1 MKTDFEDQ
9 LNQLDKDYLPKHIG
23 IIMDG
28 NRRWAAM
35 RKLIYK
41 EGHIQGVKA
50 AISTIQAAKELGI
63 KTLTLFVFST
73 ENWQRPMQEVKSLI
87 SLFRLYLWRMRK
99 AMNEEQIRLHTIGDL
114 SAFPTSLQKII
125 INTKDATKSNKDFN
139 LILAINYG
147 GRDEIRRGIIRL
159 IKNHQKIPL
168 NLEQFTEKDFATY
181 LDTADWQDP
190 DLLIRTSGEKRISNF
205 LLWQISYTE
214 LYISDTLWP
223 DFTRKDLLEAIL
235 EYQQR
240 IRRLGG

>member
-1 MKTDFEDQ
+1 MKSDFQDQ
-9 LNQLDKDYLPKHIG
+9 LKQLNADYLPKHIG

-35 RKLIYK
+35 RKLMYRK
-41 EGHIQGVKA
+41 GHIQGAKA
-50 AISTIQAAKELGI
+50 AISTIQAAKALGI

-73 ENWQRPMQEVKSLI
+73 ENWQRPLQEVKSLI
-87 SLFRLYLWRMRK
+87 SLFRLYLWRTKK
-99 AMNEEQIRLHTIGDL
+99 AMNNEQIRLHTIGDL
-114 SAFPTSLQKII
+114 TAFPISLQKII
-125 INTKDATKSNKDFN
+125 FNAKAATKTNKEFN

-147 GRDEIRRGIIRL
+147 GRDEIRRAIIRL
-159 IKNHQKIPL
+159 IKNHQKIPI
-168 NLEQFTEKDFATY
+168 NLEQFTEKDFARY

>member
-1 MKTDFEDQ
+1 MK
-9 LNQLDKDYLPKHIG
+9 
-23 IIMDG
+23 
-28 NRRWAAM
+28 
-35 RKLIYK
+35 
-41 EGHIQGVKA
+41 KA
-50 AISTIQAAKELGI
+50 I
-63 KTLTLFVFST
+63 
-73 ENWQRPMQEVKSLI
+73 ND
-87 SLFRLYLWRMRK
+87 
-99 AMNEEQIRLHTIGDL
+99 EQIRLHTIGDL

-125 INTKDATKSNKDFN
+125 INIKDATKTNKDFN

-147 GRDEIRRGIIRL
+147 GRDEIRRAIIRL
-159 IKNHQKIPL
+159 IKNHQKIPMD
-168 NLEQFTEKDFATY
+168 LEQFTEKDFATY

>member
-1 MKTDFEDQ
+1 MKTDCEGQ

-35 RKLIYK
+35 RKLRYR

-73 ENWQRPMQEVKSLI
+73 ENWQRPIQEVKSLI
-87 SLFRLYLWRMRK
+87 SLFRLYLWRMKK
-99 AMNEEQIRLHTIGDL
+99 AMNDEKIRLHTIGDL

-125 INTKDATKSNKDFN
+125 FNTKAATKSNKDFN

-147 GRDEIRRGIIRL
+147 GRDEIRRAIIRL
-159 IKNHQKIPL
+159 IKNHQKIPM
-168 NLEQFTEKDFATY
+168 NLEQFSEKDFATY

-240 IRRLGG
+240 VRRLGG

>member
-1 MKTDFEDQ
+1 MKIDFEDQ
-9 LNQLDKDYLPKHIG
+9 LKHIDKDYIPKHIG

-28 NRRWAAM
+28 NRRWATK
-35 RKLIYK
+35 RKILHR
-41 EGHIQGVKA
+41 EGHIQGVKV
-50 AISTIQAAKELGI
+50 AISMIQAVKELGI
-63 KTLTLFVFST
+63 NTLTLFVFST
-73 ENWQRPMQEVKSLI
+73 ENWQRPIQEIKSLM
-87 SLFRLYLWRMRK
+87 SLFRLYIWRMRK
-99 AMNEEQIRLHTIGDL
+99 EMNDEKIRLHTIGDL

-125 INTKDATKSNKDFN
+125 IKTKNATKDNRDFN

-147 GRDEIRRGIIRL
+147 GRDEIRRAVIRL
-159 IKNHQKIPL
+159 IQNHQKNPI
-168 NLEQFTEKDFATY
+168 NLEQFTEEEFATY
-181 LDTADWQDP
+181 LDTANWKDP

-223 DFTRKDLLEAIL
+223 DFTRKDLMEAIL

>member
-9 LNQLDKDYLPKHIG
+9 LNQLDEDYLPKHIG

-28 NRRWAAM
+28 NRRWAAIRNLM
-35 RKLIYK
+35 YR

-73 ENWQRPMQEVKSLI
+73 ENWQRPIQEVKSLI
-87 SLFRLYLWRMRK
+87 SLFRLYLWRMKK
-99 AMNEEQIRLHTIGDL
+99 AINDEQIRLHTIGDL

-125 INTKDATKSNKDFN
+125 INIKDATKTNKDFN

-147 GRDEIRRGIIRL
+147 GRDEIRRAIIRL
-159 IKNHQKIPL
+159 IKNHQKIPMD
-168 NLEQFTEKDFATY
+168 LEQFTEKDFATY